1 MNLESAARAALS
13 FLLLAAASPALAQ
26 QDDTASY
33 PNRQITLIT
42 ITAPGAAL
50 DTVARTIGNGLQE
63 QMGQPVV
70 VVNRV
75 GAGGNIGVG
84 ELARSRPDGYTI
96 GMITGG
102 THGVNP
108 HFTPTNAFDPIKDFQ
123 PITLAADLNIILNVR
138 SDFAARTLKELIDYA
153 KANPGKLSFGSAG
166 VGTGLHMT
174 GELAKLKTGLDMVH
188 VPYPGVAKSLPDLLG
203 GQIQVLMANPADV
216 GNLIRDGRVR
226 GLAVAAKTREK
237 TLPDVPT
244 FVEQGFPEVIG
255 STWFGVAA
263 PAGLPKPIIDRLH
276 REIHATMKSAKTQE
290 RLAQLGMNIMLNTPD
305 EFMGLIKSEIAK
317 WGPIV
322 AAAKAAAPAP
332 AK

>member
-1 MNLESAARAALS
+1 MKMMKVALAAVSALS
-13 FLLLAAASPALAQ
+13 LSWPAAAQSDDPAA
-26 QDDTASY
+26 Y

-42 ITAPGAAL
+42 VTAAGAAL
-50 DTVARTIGNGLQE
+50 DVVARTIGNGLQE

-70 VVNRV
+70 VINRV
-75 GAGGNIGVG
+75 GAGGNIGVT
-84 ELARSRPDGYTI
+84 ELARSKPDGYTI

-123 PITLAADLNIILNVR
+123 PITLAADLNIVLNVR
-138 SDFAARTLKELIDYA
+138 SDFPAKSLKELIAYA

-203 GQIQVLMANPADV
+203 GQLQVLMANPADV

-244 FVEQGFPEVIG
+244 FAEQGYPEVIG

-263 PAGLPKPIIDRLH
+263 PAGIPKPILDRLH
-276 REIHATMKSAKTQE
+276 REIHIVMKAPKTQD

-305 EFMGLIKSEIAK
+305 EFLALIKSEIAK

-322 AAAKAAAPAP
+322 AAAKASSPAA

>member
-1 MNLESAARAALS
+1 MRALAASAIAAGLIWMPFSAA
-13 FLLLAAASPALAQ
+13 AQ
-26 QDDTASY
+26 QDDVASY

-42 ITAPGAAL
+42 VTAPGAAL
-50 DTVARTIGNGLQE
+50 DVVARTIGAGLQE

-70 VVNRV
+70 VINRV

-84 ELARSRPDGYTI
+84 ELARSKPDGYTI

-108 HFTPTNAFDPIKDFQ
+108 SFITNAPFDPIKDFQ
-123 PITLAADLNIILNVR
+123 PITMAADLNILLNVR
-138 SDFAARTLKELIDYA
+138 SDFPAKTLAELIAYA

-174 GELAKLKTGLDMVH
+174 GELTKMKTGLDMVH

-203 GQIQVLMANPADV
+203 GQLQVLMANPADV

-244 FVEQGFPEVIG
+244 FTEQGFPDVVG
-255 STWFGVAA
+255 TTWFGVAG
-263 PAGLPKPIIDRLH
+263 PAGLPQPILQRLH
-276 REIHATMKSAKTQE
+276 REIHTLMRKPATAE
-290 RLAQLGMNIMLNTPD
+290 RLSQLGMNISLNNPD
-305 EFMGLIKSEIAK
+305 EFQAYIKSEIAK
-317 WGPIV
+317 WAPIV
-322 AAAKAAAPAP
+322 AAAKAAAP
-332 AK
+332 K

>member
-1 MNLESAARAALS
+1 MKAARVAFAIG
-13 FLLLAAASPALAQ
+13 LAAAWPVAAQ
-26 QDDTASY
+26 DSAASY

-42 ITAPGAAL
+42 ITAAGGAL
-50 DTVARTIGNGLQE
+50 DVVARTIGAGLQE

-84 ELARSRPDGYTI
+84 ELARSTPDGYTL

-108 HFTPTNAFDPIKDFQ
+108 SFIPNAPFDPIKDFQ
-123 PITLAADLNIILNVR
+123 PITMTAELNIVLNVR
-138 SDFAARTLKELIDYA
+138 SDFPAKTLKELVAYS
-153 KANPGKLSFGSAG
+153 KANPGKVSFGSAG

-174 GELAKLKTGLDMVH
+174 GELTKMETGLDMVH

-203 GQIQVLMANPADV
+203 GQLQVLMANPADV

-226 GLAVAAKTREK
+226 GLAVASKVREP

-244 FVEQGFPEVIG
+244 FTELGYPNVIG
-255 STWFGVAA
+255 TTWFGVAG
-263 PAGLPKPIIDRLH
+263 PAGLPKPIVERLN
-276 REIHATMKSAKTQE
+276 REIHTLMRKPATKN
-290 RLAQLGMNIMLNTPD
+290 RLDQLGMNILLDTPD
-305 EFMGLIKSEIAK
+305 EFMTLIKNEIAK
-317 WGPIV
+317 WKPIV
-322 AAAKAAAPAP
+322 AAAKAAAP
-332 AK
+332 K